1 VSQSNAHVCLHLTG
15 SLPFTSLLSVV
26 TADPEPLPQ
35 PLWPLRACSDDRY
48 LLSYD
53 ERPRRVLGVL
63 PIRGHGQLKLT
74 LRDDAAP
81 ADILQGIMH
90 AACFRRLLLD
100 ARRRD
105 AQGNAGVTELP
116 PSRVRVG
123 EHDNF
128 TLPVSSLLN
137 SSRLTAQVEAAELM
151 QHLPAQQWQ
160 QQPFLLS
167 SSERG
172 GYTLELD

>member
-1 VSQSNAHVCLHLTG
+1 MAWTPSIEL
-15 SLPFTSLLSVV
+15 
-26 TADPEPLPQ
+26 Q
-35 PLWPLRACSDDRY
+35 PCTRSGDRY

-53 ERPRRVLGVL
+53 EHPREILGLL
-63 PIRGHGQLKLT
+63 PSGGLGQLRLT

-81 ADILQGIMH
+81 ADILQGIVH
-90 AACFRRLLLD
+90 AACFRRLLLA

-105 AQGNAGVTELP
+105 LQGGAGVESKTA

-123 EHDNF
+123 EHS
-128 TLPVSSLLN
+128 TLTVPVSALLD
-137 SSRLTAQVEAAELM
+137 SSRLTAKEEAAQLM

-160 QQPFLLS
+160 PHPFLLS